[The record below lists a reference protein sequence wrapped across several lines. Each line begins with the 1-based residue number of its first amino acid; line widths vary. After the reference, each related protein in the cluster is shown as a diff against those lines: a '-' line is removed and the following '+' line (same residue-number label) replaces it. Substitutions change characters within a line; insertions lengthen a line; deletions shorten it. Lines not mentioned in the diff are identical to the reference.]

1 MQTIYGVHP
10 VLETLKGSDQVV
22 KKIVLARGKRNRGV
36 QAILAL
42 AEEKNIPLDVRS
54 REYLDELVPQGNHQ
68 GIACICEGFHYVSLD
83 EMLARCG
90 ESCNDTTILILDCIE
105 DPQNLGSL
113 IRTAYCFG
121 AGGIVIPEDRAA
133 AVTPAV
139 IKASAGA
146 AQHIA
151 VAQVVNIARAL
162 DFLKDAG
169 FWIYGAD
176 MDGET
181 PLDAC
186 RFAGPVGFVLGSEKK
201 GMRPLVRKQCDFLVS
216 IPMTGGLDSLNVSV
230 AGGIALYEIFQ
241 QRRTS
246 LKGRGENT

>member
-10 VLETLKGSDQVV
+10 VLETLKRDESIVE
-22 KKIVLARGKRNRGV
+22 KIILARGKRNRGI
-36 QAILAL
+36 QGILNL
-42 AEEKNIPLDVRS
+42 AEEKSIPVDIRS
-54 REYLDELVPQGNHQ
+54 RDYLDELVPHKNHQ

-113 IRTAYCFG
+113 IRSAYCFG
-121 AGGIVIPEDRAA
+121 TGGIIIPEDRAA

-139 IKASAGA
+139 IRASAGA
-146 AQHIA
+146 AQHVP

-162 DFLKDAG
+162 DFLKEAG

-176 MDGET
+176 MNAEKA
-181 PLDAC
+181 LDAY
-186 RFAGPVGFVLGSEKK
+186 RFAGPVGVVMGSEKK
-201 GMRPLVRKQCDFLVS
+201 GIRPLVRKKCDFLMS
-216 IPMTGGLDSLNVSV
+216 IPMAGGLDSLNVSI
-230 AGGIALYEIFQ
+230 AGGIVLYEMFR

-246 LKGRGENT
+246 SKGTAKGS